1 MRRATSIALLLITAS
16 ATTCVAPGCARQRP
30 YSLGAA
36 SQYHTSPKLVAM
48 TTPQIER
55 GKPRPVLDS
64 LGWVIGIPGKI
75 VLWDRRIDNHRV
87 SPATEIAVT
96 EYLAA
101 NELAGVKVRVN
112 QYAPRDEWHRLRANQ
127 SVGWGWRYTFGTFS
141 WLGYTIFPGRVWGGD
156 NYNPYT
162 NTLSLYSDV
171 PAVAL
176 HEGGHAKDFSRRA
189 YPGTYAALYTLP
201 VVPLWHEGVAT
212 RDALGYLHEFGSA
225 EEEREA
231 YTLLYP
237 AYGTYVGG
245 AVGDIVPGVGLAA
258 YCAAVAGGHV
268 AGRVKAARIEPRE
281 RMPPRSDWT
290 GLSTMLPPR
299 SAPSERE
306 SSEREPASAG
316 RSLLDEEPFV
326 EDVGPASFLAEEL
339 PANGP
344 ATTAR

>member
-1 MRRATSIALLLITAS
+1 MRRATSIALLLVTAS
-16 ATTCVAPGCARQRP
+16 AAIFAVPGCARQRP

-36 SQYHTSPKLVAM
+36 SEYHTSPKLVAM

-64 LGWVIGIPGKI
+64 VGWVIGIPGKI

-87 SPATEIAVT
+87 SPATETAVSQ
-96 EYLAA
+96 YLSA
-101 NELAGVKVRVN
+101 NELSGVKVRVN
-112 QYAPRDEWHRLRANQ
+112 QYAPMEEWRRLRANQ
-127 SVGWGWRYTFGTFS
+127 SVSWGWRYTFGTFS
-141 WLGYTIFPGRVWGGD
+141 WLGYTFFPGRVWGGD

-176 HEGGHAKDFSRRA
+176 HEGAHAKDFSRRA

-201 VVPLWHEGVAT
+201 VVPLWHEGIAT
-212 RDALGYLHEFGSA
+212 RDALGYLREFGSA
-225 EEEREA
+225 EEEQEA

-245 AVGDIVPGVGLAA
+245 AIGDVVPGVGLAA

-268 AGRVKAARIEPRE
+268 AGRVKASRIEPRE

-299 SAPSERE
+299 TVPKDSEVA
-306 SSEREPASAG
+306 EREPVRAG
-316 RSLLDEEPFV
+316 RSLLDEGAFSDAPGPTPFV
-326 EDVGPASFLAEEL
+326 AEEL
-339 PANGP
+339 PTAGP
-344 ATTAR
+344 ATTVR

>member
-1 MRRATSIALLLITAS
+1 MLLVTAWS
-16 ATTCVAPGCARQRP
+16 AMCAAPGCSRQRP

-64 LGWVIGIPGKI
+64 VGWVIGIPGKI

-87 SPATEIAVT
+87 SPATETAVA

-101 NELAGVKVRVN
+101 NELSGVKVRVN
-112 QYAPRDEWHRLRANQ
+112 QYAPMEEWRRLRANQ

-141 WLGYTIFPGRVWGGD
+141 WLGYTIFPGRIWGGD

-162 NTLSLYSDV
+162 NTLSLFSDV

-176 HEGGHAKDFSRRA
+176 HEGGHAKDFSRRT
-189 YPGTYAALYTLP
+189 YPGTYAAIYALP

-212 RDALGYLHEFGSA
+212 RDALGYLREFGSA

-245 AVGDIVPGVGLAA
+245 AVGDVIPGVGLAA

-268 AGRVKAARIEPRE
+268 AGRVKASRIEPRE
-281 RMPPRSDWT
+281 RMSPRSDWT

-299 SAPSERE
+299 TVPPDAEYAAQESAR
-306 SSEREPASAG
+306 AG
-316 RSLLDEEPFV
+316 RSLLNEEPFS
-326 EDVGPASFLAEEL
+326 EGAGPTPFPAEEL
-339 PANGP
+339 QASGP
-344 ATTAR
+344 TAAAP